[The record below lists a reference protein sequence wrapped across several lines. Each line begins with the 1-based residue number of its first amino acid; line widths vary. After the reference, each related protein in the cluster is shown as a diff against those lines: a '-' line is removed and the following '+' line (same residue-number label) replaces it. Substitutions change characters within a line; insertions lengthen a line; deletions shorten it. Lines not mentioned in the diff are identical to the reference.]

1 MVAFAPAGLL
11 SSALGPIFYK
21 NFINNFN
28 QKNKNTLALKLMAF
42 IILISA
48 PFYVTAYLFSDYWF
62 THLFGKSWDTASMI
76 FAMLLPASFLLNL
89 TAWSD
94 RIFEARQKQIIP
106 LTVELISGL
115 VLISFLSLSIVYGL
129 GIEAILTYLAAIL
142 FFQQAIFLFNAT
154 RQLLKVND

>member
-1 MVAFAPAGLL
+1 
-11 SSALGPIFYK
+11 
-21 NFINNFN
+21 
-28 QKNKNTLALKLMAF
+28 
-42 IILISA
+42 
-48 PFYVTAYLFSDYWF
+48 
-62 THLFGKSWDTASMI
+62 MI